1 MTFWRKKVGN
11 TSTVREKS
19 VLIHV
24 FGCKIRAAAVMEE
37 AKLASLLS
45 NIQKSTDKS
54 VIYRNLVTI
63 RTHFVTNEGGI
74 RLLSSQDGIKVLVEL
89 LNKPYEKVIE
99 VVLSILGNCCTKK
112 ECCKQAFE
120 CGILKP
126 LISIISNIPN
136 PSIQCRG
143 CRLLGNLA
151 QHEPISYKIARD
163 NGTSTGYA
171 LSTILNESDNTA
183 VLIMVIRAIRQLWR
197 EKPLRTTLMEQGCI
211 GKIVY
216 LLVRSAQ
223 VDSDTDAPVP
233 SNRTV
238 KEGSGSPPPTAASHE
253 HEEKVVLK
261 HWHAPDRMVT
271 KEKFN
276 NIVRNME
283 HSQLCDIVG
292 YQVIQNYRWKDR
304 PDFQLP
310 TSDETVKLFES
321 VLKSLQMITT
331 TVVQQVIEEIYGEAG
346 AGLHC
351 LVYLCGEKSPFRALS
366 LKVVSNLA
374 ANPDAI
380 DRLTECGVIKMA
392 ADLIMYAELDDSEK
406 RYCINMMCLLTKE
419 ACNRGHI
426 RRSGAL
432 QSFMKIA
439 KQSHERREQA
449 MILYAL
455 YQYRFDSLSNEILLS
470 NGLVSFLVRILNGL
484 IADKEVAHIQHDEEE
499 RERVTHTSVFSKR
512 RSNAKACKMRRSDLL
527 FHYKSGNGYSRQQQ
541 QLLQQ
546 QLHHK
551 TAKQL
556 KLDPYCSAPE
566 SPESGSSGYASTSYG
581 TVRSPS
587 MSVGSS
593 PPRVPEDEA
602 FEDETEVYSPVCSD
616 HEQEDETVADGTKSV
631 DATTVC
637 PSDDGVQTEE
647 PSEQEELDGEEEEE
661 ETNDFDMVAY
671 LIEDSSNAK
680 WPDTLDERDHLHE
693 EDSLGLKPSSKAYS
707 THPDDCIDENEMFK
721 IELDIG
727 TAKTFEKYPMQPT
740 LTLLWSVSKS
750 FPAMEFIQKDTL
762 ETLLKICKQAKKPRG
777 RAFQTLANILNHVNH
792 FLPLLKQDFVF
803 RLHEMKSPY
812 PAHGARCWS
821 CDEMR
826 TVCNDLMSLF
836 GSVGETGYGQG
847 EIAHILRTGEREL
860 KLRVSI
866 IVLFVVRKPQL
877 LHKLLFELKVL
888 EIVMDFILA
897 EETDQQQGHRLN
909 GIACCAITR
918 LSQNLS
924 IFGEEEDTGTPSE
937 KLEEKEFDNTV
948 TICDESALSGDEK
961 VTFRV
966 RSGPTAPQETVIVSK
981 ALLIEGSE
989 VFRRMFEGDHFIE
1002 SKNNEVHLHEPI
1014 SADGLRYFFYLVRLQ
1029 TLNKLT
1035 GMAPPPKVIEASLDA
1050 LSLAQ
1055 KYLLPTIEKPV
1066 LNIIKTLLNDDCV
1079 LNVFEWSL
1087 RNYNQELLVA
1097 STYYFLYSDISGTA
1111 KWKLYRAANRS
1122 CYRDEWR
1129 RLLTETILYRV
1140 QPNGGEL

>member
-1 MTFWRKKVGN
+1 MDET
-11 TSTVREKS
+11 
-19 VLIHV
+19 
-24 FGCKIRAAAVMEE
+24 
-37 AKLASLLS
+37 KLASLLGS
-45 NIQKSTDKS
+45 IQKSSDKN
-54 VIYRNLVTI
+54 VIYRNLVSI
-63 RTHFVTNEGGI
+63 RTHFVTSDGGI
-74 RLLSSQDGIKVLVEL
+74 SLFASQNGIKVLVGL
-89 LNKPYEKVIE
+89 LSKPYEKVIE

-112 ECCKQAFE
+112 ECCKQAYE

-151 QHEPISYKIARD
+151 QHEPISYKIAHE
-163 NGTSTGYA
+163 NGNTAYT

-183 VLIMVIRAIRQLWR
+183 VLVMVIRAIRQLWR
-197 EKPLRTTLMEQGCI
+197 EKSLRTTLMEQGCV
-211 GKIVY
+211 GKIAH
-216 LLVRSAQ
+216 LLVRFAQ
-223 VDSDTDAPVP
+223 FDSDTETSPQTGTERSANGPYQ
-233 SNRTV
+233 SQGCTTSG
-238 KEGSGSPPPTAASHE
+238 GSKDD
-253 HEEKVVLK
+253 EEKVVLK

-304 PDFQLP
+304 PDFRLP
-310 TSDETVKLFES
+310 ESDETVKLFES

-331 TVVQQVIEEIYGEAG
+331 TVVQQVVDEIYGESG

-351 LVYLCGEKSPFRALS
+351 LVYLCGETSPFRALS

-392 ADLIMYAELDDSEK
+392 ADLIMYASLDDSEK

-439 KQSHERREQA
+439 KQSHEKREQA

-470 NGLVSFLVRILNGL
+470 NGLVSFLVRILNGI
-484 IADKEVAHIQHDEEE
+484 IAEKEVAHIRHDEEE
-499 RERVTHTSVFSKR
+499 SQRNGGGHSASVFSKR
-512 RSNAKACKMRRSDLL
+512 RSHYAKAGKLRRSDLL
-527 FHYKSGNGYSRQQQ
+527 FHYKSGNGYHLQQQ
-541 QLLQQ
+541 QQQ
-546 QLHHK
+546 QQQQSQHHK
-551 TAKQL
+551 AAKQS

-581 TVRSPS
+581 PSVRSPS
-587 MSVGSS
+587 TSVGSS
-593 PPRVPEDEA
+593 PPRMPEDEA
-602 FEDETEVYSPVCSD
+602 FEDDTEVYSPVCSD
-616 HEQEDETVADGTKSV
+616 HEQEDETVEGHGTNASGTVERVRASNDPKDEEQDRV
-631 DATTVC
+631 DC
-637 PSDDGVQTEE
+637 G
-647 PSEQEELDGEEEEE
+647 EE

-680 WPDTLDERDHLHE
+680 WLDALDEKDLLE
-693 EDSLGLKPSSKAYS
+693 EDSCGGTVRPSRAVP
-707 THPDDCIDENEMFK
+707 HPDDCIDDNEMFK
-721 IELDIG
+721 IELEIA

-750 FPAMEFIQKDTL
+750 FPAVEFVQADTL
-762 ETLLKICKQAKKPRG
+762 ETLLKICKHAKKPRG
-777 RAFQTLANILNHVNH
+777 RAFQTLANILKHVNH
-792 FLPLLKQDFVF
+792 FLPLLRQDFVF
-803 RLHEMKSPY
+803 RLHELKSPY

-826 TVCNDLMSLF
+826 TACNDLMSLF

-847 EIAHILRTGEREL
+847 EIAHILRTGERDL

-866 IVLFVVRKPQL
+866 IVLFVVRDTRL
-877 LHKLLFELKVL
+877 LYKLLFDMKVL
-888 EIVMDFILA
+888 ETVMDFILD
-897 EETDQQQGHRLN
+897 ESGTEQQQRLN
-909 GIACCAITR
+909 AIACSAITR
-918 LSQNLS
+918 LAQNLA
-924 IFGEEEDTGTPSE
+924 ILGEEEDTGTPSE
-937 KLEEKEFDNTV
+937 ALEAKEFDNTV
-948 TICDESALSGDEK
+948 TICDESATSADER
-961 VTFRV
+961 VAFRV
-966 RSGPTAPQETVIVSK
+966 RGSATGPQETVHVSK
-981 ALLIEGSE
+981 ALLVEGSE
-989 VFRRMFEGDHFIE
+989 VFRRMFEADHFIE

-1014 SADGLRYFFYLVRLQ
+1014 TADGLRYFFYLIRLQ

-1055 KYLLPTIEKPV
+1055 KYLLPTVEKPV
-1066 LNIIKTLLNDDCV
+1066 MNIIKTLLNDDCV

-1087 RNYNQELLVA
+1087 RNYNHELLVA
-1097 STYYFLYSDISGTA
+1097 STYYFLYADISGAA
-1111 KWKLYRAANRS
+1111 KCKLYRAANRS

-1140 QPNGGEL
+1140 QPNGEL

>member
-1 MTFWRKKVGN
+1 
-11 TSTVREKS
+11 
-19 VLIHV
+19 
-24 FGCKIRAAAVMEE
+24 MEE
-37 AKLASLLS
+37 AKLASLLG
-45 NIQKSTDKS
+45 NIRKSSDKG
-54 VIYRNLVTI
+54 VIYRNLVAI
-63 RTHFVTNEGGI
+63 RTSFVTNDGGI
-74 RLLSSQDGIKVLVEL
+74 RLLASQDGIKVLVDL
-89 LNKPYEKVIE
+89 LSKPYEKVIE

-163 NGTSTGYA
+163 NATTGYA
-171 LSTILNESDNTA
+171 LSTILHESDNTA

-197 EKPLRTTLMEQGCI
+197 EKPLRTTLMEQKCI
-211 GKIVY
+211 GKIVH
-216 LLVRSAQ
+216 LLIRSAQ
-223 VDSDTDAPVP
+223 VDSDTDAPLQADRATP
-233 SNRTV
+233 N
-238 KEGSGSPPPTAASHE
+238 GGGSPPSATASHDS
-253 HEEKVVLK
+253 EEKVVLK

-310 TSDETVKLFES
+310 TADETVKLFES
-321 VLKSLQMITT
+321 VLKCLQMITT

-392 ADLIMYAELDDSEK
+392 ADLIMYADLDDSEK

-439 KQSHERREQA
+439 KQSHEKREQA

-470 NGLVSFLVRILNGL
+470 NGLVSFLVRILNGI
-484 IADKEVAHIQHDEEE
+484 IADREVAHIRHDEEE

-512 RSNAKACKMRRSDLL
+512 RSNYAKAGKMRRSDLL
-527 FHYKSGNGYSRQQQ
+527 FHYKAGNGYSSQQQ
-541 QLLQQ
+541 
-546 QLHHK
+546 HHK
-551 TAKQL
+551 AAKQS

-602 FEDETEVYSPVCSD
+602 FEDDTEVYSPVCSD
-616 HEQEDETVADGTKSV
+616 HEQEDETAVTNGGARSEIAVAAPVGPPDEPDRTGEQ
-631 DATTVC
+631 A
-637 PSDDGVQTEE
+637 TEE
-647 PSEQEELDGEEEEE
+647 EEIDGAEE
-661 ETNDFDMVAY
+661 ETNDFDTVASY
-671 LIEDSSNAK
+671 LIEDNSNAR
-680 WPDTLDERDHLHE
+680 WLDAVEEKDLLLLE
-693 EDSLGLKPSSKAYS
+693 EDSLGKKPSSKASS
-707 THPDDCIDENEMFK
+707 THADDCIDENEMFK
-721 IELDIG
+721 IELDIA

-740 LTLLWSVSKS
+740 LTLLWSASKS
-750 FPAMEFIQKDTL
+750 FPATEFVQADTL
-762 ETLLKICKQAKKPRG
+762 ETLLKICKHAKKPRG
-777 RAFQTLANILNHVNH
+777 RAFQTLANILKHVNH

-803 RLHEMKSPY
+803 RLHELKSPY

-826 TVCNDLMSLF
+826 SACNDLMALF

-847 EIAHILRTGEREL
+847 EIAHILRTGERDL

-866 IVLFVVRKPQL
+866 IVLFVVRDTRL
-877 LHKLLFELKVL
+877 LHKLLFDMKVL
-888 EIVMDFILA
+888 EMVMDFILLD
-897 EETDQQQGHRLN
+897 EGPEQSQQQAHRLN

-924 IFGEEEDTGTPSE
+924 IYGEEEDTGTPSE
-937 KLEEKEFDNTV
+937 KLEAKEFDNTV
-948 TICDESALSGDEK
+948 TICDESALGGEEK

-966 RSGPTAPQETVIVSK
+966 RSSPTAPQETVIVSK

-1097 STYYFLYSDISGTA
+1097 STYYFLYADISGAA

-1140 QPNGGEL
+1140 QPNAEL

>member
-1 MTFWRKKVGN
+1 
-11 TSTVREKS
+11 
-19 VLIHV
+19 
-24 FGCKIRAAAVMEE
+24 MEE
-37 AKLASLLS
+37 AKLASLLGS
-45 NIQKSTDKS
+45 IQKTNDKS
-54 VIYRNLVTI
+54 VIYRNLVAI
-63 RTHFVTNEGGI
+63 RTNFVTNDGGI
-74 RLLSSQDGIKVLVEL
+74 RLFSSQNGIKVLVDL

-151 QHEPISYKIARD
+151 QHELISYKIARD
-163 NGTSTGYA
+163 NGNTGYA

-183 VLIMVIRAIRQLWR
+183 VLVMVIRAIRQLWR

-211 GKIVY
+211 GKIVH
-216 LLVRSAQ
+216 LLIRFAQ
-223 VDSDTDAPVP
+223 VESDTDAPLP
-233 SNRTV
+233 ANR
-238 KEGSGSPPPTAASHE
+238 SPDGEQQNSTTLTSDNHD
-253 HEEKVVLK
+253 EEKVVLK

-310 TSDETVKLFES
+310 KSNETVKLFES
-321 VLKSLQMITT
+321 VLKCLQMITT
-331 TVVQQVIEEIYGEAG
+331 TVVQQVIGEIYGEAG

-351 LVYLCGEKSPFRALS
+351 LVYLCGEKSPFRALA

-392 ADLIMYAELDDSEK
+392 ADLIMYADLDDSEK
-406 RYCINMMCLLTKE
+406 RYCVNMMCLLTKE

-439 KQSHERREQA
+439 KQSHEKREQA

-470 NGLVSFLVRILNGL
+470 NGLVSFLVRILNG
-484 IADKEVAHIQHDEEE
+484 IVAEKEVAHIRHDEEE
-499 RERVTHTSVFSKR
+499 KERTSHTSVFSKR
-512 RSNAKACKMRRSDLL
+512 RSNYAKAGKLRRSDLL
-527 FHYKSGNGYSRQQQ
+527 FHYKSGNGYHQQQ
-541 QLLQQ
+541 QQ
-546 QLHHK
+546 HHK
-551 TAKQL
+551 AAKQS

-566 SPESGSSGYASTSYG
+566 SPDSGSSGYASTSYG

-602 FEDETEVYSPVCSD
+602 FEDDTEVYSPVCSD
-616 HEQEDETVADGTKSV
+616 HEQEDETAVNNDGTRGDQIPTLGV
-631 DATTVC
+631 VC
-637 PSDDGVQTEE
+637 PPDEADRAEE
-647 PSEQEELDGEEEEE
+647 AEQEELDGAE

-680 WPDTLDERDHLHE
+680 WLDAVEEKDLLE
-693 EDSLGLKPSSKAYS
+693 EDSSLGLKPSKA
-707 THPDDCIDENEMFK
+707 THSEDCIDDNEMFK
-721 IELDIG
+721 IELDIA

-750 FPAMEFIQKDTL
+750 FPAMEFVQADTL
-762 ETLLKICKQAKKPRG
+762 ETLLKICKHAKKPRG
-777 RAFQTLANILNHVNH
+777 RAFQTLANILKHVNH

-826 TVCNDLMSLF
+826 TACNDLMSLF

-847 EIAHILRTGEREL
+847 EIAHILRTGERDL
-860 KLRVSI
+860 KLRVAI
-866 IVLFVVRKPQL
+866 IVLFVVRDTRI
-877 LHKLLFELKVL
+877 LHKLLFDMKVL
-888 EIVMDFILA
+888 EMVMDFILD
-897 EETDQQQGHRLN
+897 EGTEQQQQQQRLN

-918 LSQNLS
+918 LSQNLA

-937 KLEEKEFDNTV
+937 KLEAKEFDNTV
-948 TICDESALSGDEK
+948 TICDESALSVDEK
-961 VTFRV
+961 VMFRV
-966 RSGPTAPQETVIVSK
+966 RSSPTAPQETVFVSK

-989 VFRRMFEGDHFIE
+989 VFRRMFDGDHFIE

-1066 LNIIKTLLNDDCV
+1066 MNIVKTLLNDDCV

-1097 STYYFLYSDISGTA
+1097 STYYFLYSDISGAA

-1140 QPNGGEL
+1140 QPNAEL

>member
-1 MTFWRKKVGN
+1 
-11 TSTVREKS
+11 
-19 VLIHV
+19 
-24 FGCKIRAAAVMEE
+24 MEE
-37 AKLASLLS
+37 AKLASLLGS
-45 NIQKSTDKS
+45 IQKTNDKS
-54 VIYRNLVTI
+54 VIYRNLVAI
-63 RTHFVTNEGGI
+63 RTNFVTNDSGI
-74 RLLSSQDGIKVLVEL
+74 RLLSSQDGIKVLVDL

-163 NGTSTGYA
+163 NGTTGYT

-183 VLIMVIRAIRQLWR
+183 VLVMVIRAIRQLWR
-197 EKPLRTTLMEQGCI
+197 EKPIRTTLMEQGCI
-211 GKIVY
+211 GKIVH
-216 LLVRSAQ
+216 LLTRFAQ
-223 VDSDTDAPVP
+223 VESDSDAPLP
-233 SNRTV
+233 ANH
-238 KEGSGSPPPTAASHE
+238 SPDGGQHTNSASACDTHD
-253 HEEKVVLK
+253 EEKVVLK

-310 TSDETVKLFES
+310 KSNETVKLFES
-321 VLKSLQMITT
+321 VLKCLQMITT
-331 TVVQQVIEEIYGEAG
+331 TVVQQVVEDIYGEAG
-346 AGLHC
+346 TGLHC
-351 LVYLCGEKSPFRALS
+351 LVYLCGEKSPFRALA

-392 ADLIMYAELDDSEK
+392 ADLIMYADLDDSEK

-439 KQSHERREQA
+439 KQSHEKREQA

-470 NGLVSFLVRILNGL
+470 NGLVSFLVRILNG
-484 IADKEVAHIQHDEEE
+484 IVAEKEVAHIRHDEEE
-499 RERVTHTSVFSKR
+499 KERTSHTSIFSKR
-512 RSNAKACKMRRSDLL
+512 RSNYAKAGKLRRSDLL
-527 FHYKSGNGYSRQQQ
+527 FHYKSGNGYSQQQ
-541 QLLQQ
+541 QQ
-546 QLHHK
+546 HHK
-551 TAKQL
+551 AAKQS

-566 SPESGSSGYASTSYG
+566 SPDSGSSGYASTSYG

-602 FEDETEVYSPVCSD
+602 FEDDTEVYSPVCSD
-616 HEQEDETVADGTKSV
+616 HEQEEETAGNNDAAKDGQMPLLGGVCSTNEADR
-631 DATTVC
+631 A
-637 PSDDGVQTEE
+637 EE
-647 PSEQEELDGEEEEE
+647 VEQEDVDGAE

-680 WPDTLDERDHLHE
+680 WLDAVEEKDLLE
-693 EDSLGLKPSSKAYS
+693 EDSSLGWKPSKA
-707 THPDDCIDENEMFK
+707 THPEDCIDDNEMFK
-721 IELDIG
+721 IELDIA

-750 FPAMEFIQKDTL
+750 FPAMEFVQADTL
-762 ETLLKICKQAKKPRG
+762 ETLLKICKHAKKPRG
-777 RAFQTLANILNHVNH
+777 RAFQTLANILKHVNH

-826 TVCNDLMSLF
+826 TACNDLMSLF

-860 KLRVSI
+860 KLRVAI
-866 IVLFVVRKPQL
+866 IVLFIVRDTRL
-877 LHKLLFELKVL
+877 LHKLLFDMKVL
-888 EIVMDFILA
+888 EMVMDFILD
-897 EETDQQQGHRLN
+897 EGTEQQQQQQHRLN

-918 LSQNLS
+918 LAQNLA

-937 KLEEKEFDNTV
+937 KLESKEFDNTV
-948 TICDESALSGDEK
+948 TICDESALSVDEK

-966 RSGPTAPQETVIVSK
+966 RSSPTAPQETVLVSK

-989 VFRRMFEGDHFIE
+989 VFRRMFDGDNFIE

-1066 LNIIKTLLNDDCV
+1066 MNIVKTLLNDDCV

-1087 RNYNQELLVA
+1087 KNYNQELLVA
-1097 STYYFLYSDISGTA
+1097 STYYFLYSDISGAA

-1140 QPNGGEL
+1140 QPNAEL

>member
-1 MTFWRKKVGN
+1 
-11 TSTVREKS
+11 
-19 VLIHV
+19 
-24 FGCKIRAAAVMEE
+24 MEE
-37 AKLASLLS
+37 AKLASLLGS
-45 NIQKSTDKS
+45 IRKTSDKG
-54 VIYRNLVTI
+54 VIYRNLVAI
-63 RTHFVTNEGGI
+63 RTNFVTTESGI
-74 RLLSSQDGIKVLVEL
+74 KLLSAQDGIKVLVEL
-89 LNKPYEKVIE
+89 LSKPYEKVIE

-136 PSIQCRG
+136 ASIQCRG

-163 NGTSTGYA
+163 NASTAYA
-171 LSTILNESDNTA
+171 LSSILNESDNTA
-183 VLIMVIRAIRQLWR
+183 VLVMVIRAIRQLWR
-197 EKPLRTTLMEQGCI
+197 EKSLRTTLMEQGCI
-211 GKIVY
+211 GKITH
-216 LLVRSAQ
+216 LLVRFAQ
-223 VDSDTDAPVP
+223 IDSDPDAPV
-233 SNRTV
+233 
-238 KEGSGSPPPTAASHE
+238 SPQRIKPGTTGGGGNHD
-253 HEEKVVLK
+253 EEKVVLK

-304 PDFQLP
+304 PDFRLP
-310 TSDETVKLFES
+310 ESDETSKLFES
-321 VLKSLQMITT
+321 VLKCLQMITT

-351 LVYLCGEKSPFRALS
+351 LVYLCGETSPFRALS

-392 ADLIMYAELDDSEK
+392 ADLIMYANLDESEK

-439 KQSHERREQA
+439 KQSHEKREQA

-455 YQYRFDSLSNEILLS
+455 YQYRFDNPSNEILLS
-470 NGLVSFLVRILNGL
+470 HGLVSFLVRILNG
-484 IADKEVAHIQHDEEE
+484 IVAEKEVAHIRHDEEE
-499 RERVTHTSVFSKR
+499 STRARPSVFSKR
-512 RSNAKACKMRRSDLL
+512 RSTYAKAGKMRRSDLL
-527 FHYKSGNGYSRQQQ
+527 FHYKTGNGCYQQQ
-541 QLLQQ
+541 QQKQ
-546 QLHHK
+546 HHK
-551 TAKQL
+551 AAKL
-556 KLDPYCSAPE
+556 SKLDPYCSAPE
-566 SPESGSSGYASTSYG
+566 SPDSGSSGYASTSYG
-581 TVRSPS
+581 GTVRSPS
-587 MSVGSS
+587 TSVGSS

-602 FEDETEVYSPVCSD
+602 FEDDTEVYSPVCSD
-616 HEQEDETVADGTKSV
+616 HEQEDETGEGNIQPPSETREQDEQQQVEADALADGGE
-631 DATTVC
+631 DA
-637 PSDDGVQTEE
+637 
-647 PSEQEELDGEEEEE
+647 
-661 ETNDFDMVAY
+661 NDFDMVAY

-680 WPDTLDERDHLHE
+680 WLDEGDLAE
-693 EDSLGLKPSSKAYS
+693 EDSVGLKAAKVNQPPC
-707 THPDDCIDENEMFK
+707 HQEDCIDDNEMFK
-721 IELDIG
+721 IELEIA

-740 LTLLWSVSKS
+740 LTVLWSVSKT
-750 FPAMEFIQKDTL
+750 FHAMEFVQADTL
-762 ETLLKICKQAKKPRG
+762 ETLLKICKHAKKPRG
-777 RAFQTLANILNHVNH
+777 RAYQTLANILKHVNH

-803 RLHEMKSPY
+803 RLHEMRTPY

-826 TVCNDLMSLF
+826 TACNDLLALF
-836 GSVGETGYGQG
+836 GSVSETGYGQG
-847 EIAHILRTGEREL
+847 EIAHILRTGERDL

-866 IVLFVVRKPQL
+866 IVLFVVRNTGL
-877 LHKLLFELKVL
+877 LHKLLFDMKVL
-888 EIVMDFILA
+888 EMVMDFILD
-897 EETDQQQGHRLN
+897 EGTSGQHRLN
-909 GIACCAITR
+909 GIACSAITQ
-918 LSQNLS
+918 LAQNLS
-924 IFGEEEDTGTPSE
+924 IAGEEEDTGTPSE

-948 TICDESALSGDEK
+948 TICDESATSVDEK
-961 VTFRV
+961 VAFRV
-966 RSGPTAPQETVIVSK
+966 RSSPSAPQETVLVSK

-989 VFRRMFEGDHFIE
+989 VFRRMFEADHFIE

-1055 KYLLPTIEKPV
+1055 KYLLPTVEKPV
-1066 LNIIKTLLNDDCV
+1066 MNIIKTLLNDDCV

-1087 RNYNQELLVA
+1087 KNYNQELLVA
-1097 STYYFLYSDISGTA
+1097 STYYFLYSDISGAA
-1111 KWKLYRAANRS
+1111 KCKLYRAANRS
-1122 CYRDEWR
+1122 NYRNEWR

-1140 QPNGGEL
+1140 QPNNAEF

>member
-1 MTFWRKKVGN
+1 
-11 TSTVREKS
+11 
-19 VLIHV
+19 
-24 FGCKIRAAAVMEE
+24 MEE

-45 NIQKSTDKS
+45 NVRKSNDKGA
-54 VIYRNLVTI
+54 IYRNLVAI
-63 RTHFVTNEGGI
+63 RANFVTSDGGI
-74 RLLSSQDGIKVLVEL
+74 KLFTAQDGINVLVEL
-89 LNKPYEKVIE
+89 LSKPYEKVIE

-163 NGTSTGYA
+163 NGNTAYA
-171 LSTILNESDNTA
+171 LSTILNESDNKA

-197 EKPLRTTLMEQGCI
+197 EKSLRTTLMEQGCI
-211 GKIVY
+211 GKIAY
-216 LLVRSAQ
+216 LLVRYAQ
-223 VDSDTDAPVP
+223 IDSET
-233 SNRTV
+233 
-238 KEGSGSPPPTAASHE
+238 ESPPAPDIKLSPTGSSSGGSSSSFNHD
-253 HEEKVVLK
+253 EEKVVLK

-304 PDFQLP
+304 PDFRLP
-310 TSDETVKLFES
+310 ESDETGKLFES
-321 VLKSLQMITT
+321 ALKCLQMITT

-351 LVYLCGEKSPFRALS
+351 LVYLCGETSPFRALS

-392 ADLIMYAELDDSEK
+392 ADLIMYANLDESEK

-439 KQSHERREQA
+439 KQSHEKREQA

-470 NGLVSFLVRILNGL
+470 NGLVSFLVRILNGI
-484 IADKEVAHIQHDEEE
+484 IADREVAHIRHDEEE
-499 RERVTHTSVFSKR
+499 SERVSHASVFSKR
-512 RSNAKACKMRRSDLL
+512 RATFAKAGKMRRSDLL
-527 FHYKSGNGYSRQQQ
+527 FHYKSGNGYHQKQQQQQQQ
-541 QLLQQ
+541 QLLLLQQ
-546 QLHHK
+546 PHH
-551 TAKQL
+551 TAAKQS

-566 SPESGSSGYASTSYG
+566 SPDSGSSGYASTSYG

-587 MSVGSS
+587 TSVGSS
-593 PPRVPEDEA
+593 PPRLPEDEA
-602 FEDETEVYSPVCSD
+602 FEDDTEVYSPVCSD
-616 HEQEDETVADGTKSV
+616 HEQEDESSGGS
-631 DATTVC
+631 
-637 PSDDGVQTEE
+637 GE
-647 PSEQEELDGEEEEE
+647 PTGEQMAASEAREQNEQAEEEEE
-661 ETNDFDMVAY
+661 ADPVVDGAEEMNDFDMVAY

-680 WPDTLDERDHLHE
+680 WLDAAE
-693 EDSLGLKPSSKAYS
+693 ELEDDSTGLRATKTTTSHHAE
-707 THPDDCIDENEMFK
+707 DCIDDNEMFK
-721 IELDIG
+721 IELEIA
-727 TAKTFEKYPMQPT
+727 TAKTFERYPMQPT

-750 FPAMEFIQKDTL
+750 FPAMEFVQADTL
-762 ETLLKICKQAKKPRG
+762 ETLLKICKHAKKPRG
-777 RAFQTLANILNHVNH
+777 RAFQTLANILKHVNH

-803 RLHEMKSPY
+803 RLHEMKTPY

-826 TVCNDLMSLF
+826 TACNDLMALF

-847 EIAHILRTGEREL
+847 EIAHILRTGERDL
-860 KLRVSI
+860 KLRVAI
-866 IVLFVVRKPQL
+866 IVLFVVRDTRL
-877 LHKLLFELKVL
+877 LHKLLFDMKVL
-888 EIVMDFILA
+888 EMVMDFILD
-897 EETDQQQGHRLN
+897 EGTNGQQQQQQQQHRLN
-909 GIACCAITR
+909 GIACSAITR
-918 LSQNLS
+918 LAQNLS
-924 IFGEEEDTGTPSE
+924 IVGEEEDTGTPSE

-948 TICDESALSGDEK
+948 TICDESATSVDEK

-966 RSGPTAPQETVIVSK
+966 RSSPTAPPEAVLVSK
-981 ALLIEGSE
+981 ALLVEGSE
-989 VFRRMFEGDHFIE
+989 VFRRMFEADHFIE

-1055 KYLLPTIEKPV
+1055 KYLLPTVEKPV
-1066 LNIIKTLLNDDCV
+1066 MNIIKTLLNDDCV

-1087 RNYNQELLVA
+1087 KNYNQELLVA
-1097 STYYFLYSDISGTA
+1097 STYYFLYSDISGAA
-1111 KWKLYRAANRS
+1111 KCKLYRAANRS

-1140 QPNGGEL
+1140 QPNAEL

>member
-1 MTFWRKKVGN
+1 
-11 TSTVREKS
+11 
-19 VLIHV
+19 
-24 FGCKIRAAAVMEE
+24 MEE
-37 AKLASLLS
+37 AKLASLLGS
-45 NIQKSTDKS
+45 IQKTGDKT
-54 VIYRNLVTI
+54 VIYRNLVAI
-63 RTHFVTNEGGI
+63 RTNFVTNDGGI
-74 RLLSSQDGIKVLVEL
+74 RLLSSQDGIKVLVDL

-163 NGTSTGYA
+163 NGTTGYA

-183 VLIMVIRAIRQLWR
+183 VLVMVIRAIRQLWR

-211 GKIVY
+211 GKIVH
-216 LLVRSAQ
+216 LLIRYAQ
-223 VDSDTDAPVP
+223 VESDTDTPLLANSSPDGGGQ
-233 SNRTV
+233 RTTQ
-238 KEGSGSPPPTAASHE
+238 SPTSDNHD
-253 HEEKVVLK
+253 EEKVVLK

-310 TSDETVKLFES
+310 KSNETVKLFES
-321 VLKSLQMITT
+321 VLKCMQMITT
-331 TVVQQVIEEIYGEAG
+331 TVVQQVIEEIYGEVG

-351 LVYLCGEKSPFRALS
+351 LVYLCGEKSPFRALA

-392 ADLIMYAELDDSEK
+392 ADLIMYADLDDSEK

-439 KQSHERREQA
+439 KQSHEKREQA

-470 NGLVSFLVRILNGL
+470 NGLVSFLVRILNG
-484 IADKEVAHIQHDEEE
+484 IMAGKEVTHMRHDEEE
-499 RERVTHTSVFSKR
+499 KERASHTSIFSKR
-512 RSNAKACKMRRSDLL
+512 RLNYSKAGKIRRSDLL
-527 FHYKSGNGYSRQQQ
+527 FHYKSGNGYHQQQ
-541 QLLQQ
+541 QTQ
-546 QLHHK
+546 HHK
-551 TAKQL
+551 AAKQS

-566 SPESGSSGYASTSYG
+566 SPDSGSSGYASTSYG

-602 FEDETEVYSPVCSD
+602 FEDDAEVYSPVCSD
-616 HEQEDETVADGTKSV
+616 HEQEDETAAGNDGTGKGDQQIPV
-631 DATTVC
+631 LAVVC
-637 PSDDGVQTEE
+637 PASEANRTNDD
-647 PSEQEELDGEEEEE
+647 EQEELETADGAE

-680 WPDTLDERDHLHE
+680 WLDAVEEKDLLE
-693 EDSLGLKPSSKAYS
+693 EDSLGLKPSRA
-707 THPDDCIDENEMFK
+707 THPEDCIDDNEMFK
-721 IELDIG
+721 IELDIA

-750 FPAMEFIQKDTL
+750 FPAMEFVQPDTL
-762 ETLLKICKQAKKPRG
+762 ETLLKICKHAKKPRG
-777 RAFQTLANILNHVNH
+777 RAFQTLANILKHVNH

-803 RLHEMKSPY
+803 RLHEMKSPF
-812 PAHGARCWS
+812 PAHGTRCWS

-826 TVCNDLMSLF
+826 TACNDLMSLF

-847 EIAHILRTGEREL
+847 EIAHILRTGEQDL
-860 KLRVSI
+860 KLRVSF
-866 IVLFVVRKPQL
+866 IVLFVVRDTRL
-877 LHKLLFELKVL
+877 LHKLLFDMKVL
-888 EIVMDFILA
+888 EMVMDFILD
-897 EETDQQQGHRLN
+897 EGTEQQQQPRLN

-924 IFGEEEDTGTPSE
+924 ICGEEEDTGTPSE
-937 KLEEKEFDNTV
+937 KLEAKEFDNTV
-948 TICDESALSGDEK
+948 TICDESALSVDEK
-961 VTFRV
+961 VMFRV
-966 RSGPTAPQETVIVSK
+966 RNGPTAPQETVYVSK
-981 ALLIEGSE
+981 ALLMEGSE

-1066 LNIIKTLLNDDCV
+1066 MNIIKTLLNDDCV

-1087 RNYNQELLVA
+1087 KNYNQELLVA
-1097 STYYFLYSDISGTA
+1097 STYYFLYSDISGAA

-1140 QPNGGEL
+1140 QPNAEL

>member
-1 MTFWRKKVGN
+1 
-11 TSTVREKS
+11 
-19 VLIHV
+19 
-24 FGCKIRAAAVMEE
+24 MEE
-37 AKLASLLS
+37 AKLASLLNS
-45 NIQKSTDKS
+45 IQKTRDKS
-54 VIYRNLVTI
+54 VIYRNLVAI
-63 RTHFVTNEGGI
+63 RTNFVTNDGGI
-74 RLLSSQDGIKVLVEL
+74 RLLSSQDGIKVLVDL

-163 NGTSTGYA
+163 NDTTAYA
-171 LSTILNESDNTA
+171 LSSILNESDNTA
-183 VLIMVIRAIRQLWR
+183 VLVMVIRAIRQLWH
-197 EKPLRTTLMEQGCI
+197 EKPLRSTLMEQGCI
-211 GKIVY
+211 GRIVN
-216 LLVRSAQ
+216 LLIRFAQVESESDVLLSANQSPDSAQ
-223 VDSDTDAPVP
+223 HT
-233 SNRTV
+233 
-238 KEGSGSPPPTAASHE
+238 KASSIDNHD
-253 HEEKVVLK
+253 EEKVVLK

-304 PDFQLP
+304 LDFQLP
-310 TSDETVKLFES
+310 KSNETVKLFES
-321 VLKSLQMITT
+321 VLKCLQMITT
-331 TVVQQVIEEIYGEAG
+331 TVVQQVIAEVYGEAG

-392 ADLIMYAELDDSEK
+392 ADLIMYADLDDSEK

-439 KQSHERREQA
+439 KQSHEKREQA

-455 YQYRFDSLSNEILLS
+455 YQYRFDSLSNEILLA
-470 NGLVSFLVRILNGL
+470 NGLVSFLVRILNGI
-484 IADKEVAHIQHDEEE
+484 IAEKEVAHIRHDEEE
-499 RERVTHTSVFSKR
+499 RERNSHTSVFSKR
-512 RSNAKACKMRRSDLL
+512 RSNYAKAGKLRRSDLL
-527 FHYKSGNGYSRQQQ
+527 FHYKSGNNGYHQQQ
-541 QLLQQ
+541 QQQ
-546 QLHHK
+546 HHK
-551 TAKQL
+551 AAKQS

-566 SPESGSSGYASTSYG
+566 SPDSGSSGYASTSYG

-602 FEDETEVYSPVCSD
+602 FEDDTEVYSPVCSD
-616 HEQEDETVADGTKSV
+616 HEQEDETAVCNDGTNGDQQISV
-631 DATTVC
+631 LAVVC
-637 PSDDGVQTEE
+637 PPNEANRTEE
-647 PSEQEELDGEEEEE
+647 DEQEELETVDAAE

-680 WPDTLDERDHLHE
+680 WLDAVEEKDLLE
-693 EDSLGLKPSSKAYS
+693 EDSLGLKPSKA
-707 THPDDCIDENEMFK
+707 THPEDCIDDNEMFK
-721 IELDIG
+721 IELDIA

-750 FPAMEFIQKDTL
+750 FPAMEFVQTDTL

-777 RAFQTLANILNHVNH
+777 RAFQTLANILKHVNH

-826 TVCNDLMSLF
+826 TACNDLMSLF

-847 EIAHILRTGEREL
+847 EIAHILRTGERDL

-866 IVLFVVRKPQL
+866 IVLFVVRDTRL
-877 LHKLLFELKVL
+877 LHKLLFDMKVL
-888 EIVMDFILA
+888 EMVMDFILD
-897 EETDQQQGHRLN
+897 EGTEQQQQQQQRLN

-918 LSQNLS
+918 LSQNLA

-937 KLEEKEFDNTV
+937 KLEAKEFDNTV
-948 TICDESALSGDEK
+948 TICDESALSVDEK
-961 VTFRV
+961 VMFRV
-966 RSGPTAPQETVIVSK
+966 RSGPTAPQETVFVSK
-981 ALLIEGSE
+981 ALLMEGSE

-1014 SADGLRYFFYLVRLQ
+1014 TADGLRYFFYLVRLQ

-1066 LNIIKTLLNDDCV
+1066 MNIIKTLLNDDCV

-1087 RNYNQELLVA
+1087 KNYNQELLVA
-1097 STYYFLYSDISGTA
+1097 STYYFLYSDISGAA

-1140 QPNGGEL
+1140 QPNAEL

>member
-1 MTFWRKKVGN
+1 
-11 TSTVREKS
+11 
-19 VLIHV
+19 
-24 FGCKIRAAAVMEE
+24 MEE
-37 AKLASLLS
+37 AKLASLLC
-45 NIQKSTDKS
+45 NIRKSSDKS
-54 VIYRNLVTI
+54 VIYRNLVAI
-63 RTHFVTNEGGI
+63 RTNFVTNDGGI
-74 RLLSSQDGIKVLVEL
+74 KFLSAQDGIKVLVEL
-89 LNKPYEKVIE
+89 LSKPYEKVIE

-163 NGTSTGYA
+163 NANTAYA
-171 LSTILNESDNTA
+171 LSTILNESDNKA

-197 EKPLRTTLMEQGCI
+197 EKSLRTTLMEQGCI
-211 GKIVY
+211 GKIAY
-216 LLVRSAQ
+216 LLVRYAQ
-223 VDSDTDAPVP
+223 IDSDTDTPLP
-233 SNRTV
+233 PGNDGQQV
-238 KEGSGSPPPTAASHE
+238 KLSITGGNHD
-253 HEEKVVLK
+253 EEKVVLK

-304 PDFQLP
+304 PDFRLP
-310 TSDETVKLFES
+310 DSDETSKLFES
-321 VLKSLQMITT
+321 VLKCLQMITT
-331 TVVQQVIEEIYGEAG
+331 TVMQQVIDEIYGEAG

-351 LVYLCGEKSPFRALS
+351 LVYLCGETSPFRALS

-392 ADLIMYAELDDSEK
+392 ADLIMYASLDESEK

-439 KQSHERREQA
+439 KQSHEKREQA

-470 NGLVSFLVRILNGL
+470 NGLVSFLVRILNGI
-484 IADKEVAHIQHDEEE
+484 IAEKDVAHIRHDEEE
-499 RERVTHTSVFSKR
+499 SERVSHTSVFSKR
-512 RSNAKACKMRRSDLL
+512 RLTYAKAGKMRRSDLL
-527 FHYKSGNGYSRQQQ
+527 FHYKSGNGYQQQ
-541 QLLQQ
+541 QQQ
-546 QLHHK
+546 QQHHK
-551 TAKQL
+551 AAKQS

-587 MSVGSS
+587 TSVGSS

-602 FEDETEVYSPVCSD
+602 FEDDTEVYSPVCSD
-616 HEQEDETVADGTKSV
+616 HEQEDETASGN
-631 DATTVC
+631 
-637 PSDDGVQTEE
+637 EE
-647 PSEQEELDGEEEEE
+647 PKDEQLAPHAGCPHSETREQDDQEEEEADAVDGTE

-680 WPDTLDERDHLHE
+680 WLDAVEERELLE
-693 EDSLGLKPSSKAYS
+693 EDSSGLKASKA
-707 THPDDCIDENEMFK
+707 THTEDCIDENEMFK
-721 IELDIG
+721 IELEIA

-750 FPAMEFIQKDTL
+750 FPAMEFVQADTL
-762 ETLLKICKQAKKPRG
+762 ETLLKICKHAKKPRG
-777 RAFQTLANILNHVNH
+777 RAFQTLANILKHVNH

-826 TVCNDLMSLF
+826 TACNDLMVLF

-847 EIAHILRTGEREL
+847 EIAHILRTGERDL
-860 KLRVSI
+860 KLRVAI
-866 IVLFVVRKPQL
+866 IVLFVVRDTRL
-877 LHKLLFELKVL
+877 LHKLLFDMKVL
-888 EIVMDFILA
+888 EMVMDYILD
-897 EETDQQQGHRLN
+897 EGTGQQQRLN
-909 GIACCAITR
+909 GIACSAITR
-918 LSQNLS
+918 LAQNLS
-924 IFGEEEDTGTPSE
+924 IVGEEEDTGTPSE

-948 TICDESALSGDEK
+948 TICDESATSVDEK

-966 RSGPTAPQETVIVSK
+966 RSSPTASQEAVLVSK

-1055 KYLLPTIEKPV
+1055 KYLLPTVEKPV
-1066 LNIIKTLLNDDCV
+1066 MNIIKTLLNDDCV

-1087 RNYNQELLVA
+1087 KNYNQELLVA
-1097 STYYFLYSDISGTA
+1097 STYYFLYSDISGAA
-1111 KWKLYRAANRS
+1111 KCKLYRAANRS

-1140 QPNGGEL
+1140 QPNAEL

>member
-1 MTFWRKKVGN
+1 
-11 TSTVREKS
+11 
-19 VLIHV
+19 
-24 FGCKIRAAAVMEE
+24 MEE
-37 AKLASLLS
+37 AKLASLLA
-45 NIQKSTDKS
+45 NIRKSSDKS

-63 RTHFVTNEGGI
+63 RTNFVTNDGGI

-89 LNKPYEKVIE
+89 LSKPYEKVIE

-112 ECCKQAFE
+112 ECCKQNEQSEERVGHMGEVVMQEHAFMAFE

-163 NGTSTGYA
+163 NATTGYA

-211 GKIVY
+211 GKIVH
-216 LLVRSAQ
+216 LLIRYAQ
-223 VDSDTDAPVP
+223 VESDTDAPLLA
-233 SNRTV
+233 NRSPDGD
-238 KEGSGSPPPTAASHE
+238 GSGSPPSTIANHD

-321 VLKSLQMITT
+321 VLKCLQMITT
-331 TVVQQVIEEIYGEAG
+331 TVVQQVIEEIYGEVG
-346 AGLHC
+346 AGMHC

-392 ADLIMYAELDDSEK
+392 ADLIMYADLDDSEK

-439 KQSHERREQA
+439 KQSHEKREQA

-470 NGLVSFLVRILNGL
+470 NGLVSFLVRILNGI
-484 IADKEVAHIQHDEEE
+484 IADREVAHIRHDEEE
-499 RERVTHTSVFSKR
+499 RERATHTSVFSKR
-512 RSNAKACKMRRSDLL
+512 RSHFAKAGKMRRSDLL
-527 FHYKSGNGYSRQQQ
+527 FHYKSGNGYSHHHQQQ
-541 QLLQQ
+541 HQQ
-546 QLHHK
+546 HHK
-551 TAKQL
+551 AAKQS

-566 SPESGSSGYASTSYG
+566 SPDSGSSGYASTSYG

-587 MSVGSS
+587 MSIGSS

-602 FEDETEVYSPVCSD
+602 FEDDTEVYSPVCSD
-616 HEQEDETVADGTKSV
+616 HEQEDETATAN
-631 DATTVC
+631 DANENELAAAAAPDEGSRTV
-637 PSDDGVQTEE
+637 E
-647 PSEQEELDGEEEEE
+647 PSEQEELDGAEE
-661 ETNDFDMVAY
+661 ETSDFDMVAY
-671 LIEDSSNAK
+671 LIEDNSNAK
-680 WPDTLDERDHLHE
+680 WLDAAEEKDLPVE
-693 EDSLGLKPSSKAYS
+693 EDSVGVKPSSKASS
-707 THPDDCIDENEMFK
+707 THPDDCVDENEMFK
-721 IELDIG
+721 IELDIA

-750 FPAMEFIQKDTL
+750 FPAMEFVQADTL
-762 ETLLKICKQAKKPRG
+762 ETLLKICKHAKKPRG
-777 RAFQTLANILNHVNH
+777 RAFQTLANILKHVNH

-826 TVCNDLMSLF
+826 TACNDLMSLF

-847 EIAHILRTGEREL
+847 EIAHILRTGERDL

-866 IVLFVVRKPQL
+866 IVLFVVRDTRL
-877 LHKLLFELKVL
+877 LHKLLFDMKVL
-888 EIVMDFILA
+888 EMVMDFILD
-897 EETDQQQGHRLN
+897 EGTDQQQQQQQGQRLN

-937 KLEEKEFDNTV
+937 KLEAQEFDNTV
-948 TICDESALSGDEK
+948 TICDESALSSDEK

-966 RSGPTAPQETVIVSK
+966 RSSPTAPQETVIVSK

-1097 STYYFLYSDISGTA
+1097 STYYFLYSDISGAA

-1140 QPNGGEL
+1140 QPNAEL